1 MMHRM
6 STDAESL
13 SLARVPQQS
22 RGRERFEKILA
33 AAEALLRQRGPS
45 GLSIPELA
53 ERLGYTRTSIYH
65 FFPTPYAVLNE
76 LTRRS
81 LLELEQEI
89 QRRALEVVVLD
100 WRAGVERIVTVA
112 AAFLNERPVARM
124 LILGGSATDESYK
137 ALEFTVQR
145 LGRVAERL
153 LQGVDIRLPEGGPD
167 VATLAVELGTS
178 SFRLSNFLHG
188 EITADY
194 QREAILAM
202 SSYLAHYAD
211 G

>member
-1 MMHRM
+1 M
-6 STDAESL
+6 SSARESMTV
-13 SLARVPQQS
+13 ARVPQQS
-22 RGRERFEKILA
+22 RGRDRFEKILA
-33 AAEALLRQRGPS
+33 AAEVLLRQRGPS

-53 ERLGYTRTSIYH
+53 ERLGCTRTSIYH
-65 FFPTPYAVLNE
+65 FFPTPFAVLNE

-81 LLELEQEI
+81 LLDLECEI
-89 QRRALEVVVLD
+89 GRQAEQVAVLD
-100 WRAGVERIVTVA
+100 WREGVERIVMVA

-145 LGRVAERL
+145 LGRVAETL
-153 LQGVDIRLPEGGPD
+153 LQRVGVSLPEEGPD
-167 VATLAVELGTS
+167 IATLAVEIGTT

-194 QREAILAM
+194 AREAVMAM
-202 SSYLAHYAD
+202 RSYLANYAD
-211 G
+211 R